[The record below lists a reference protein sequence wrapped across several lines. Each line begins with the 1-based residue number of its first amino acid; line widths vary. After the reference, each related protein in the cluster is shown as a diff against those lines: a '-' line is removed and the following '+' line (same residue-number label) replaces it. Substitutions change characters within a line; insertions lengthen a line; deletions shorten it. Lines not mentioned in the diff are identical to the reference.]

1 MNISLKHT
9 TFESTDES
17 VLKVPVLDSGLNV
30 IAEYAKVAQGFM
42 NAATATGSFKFYFL

>member
-1 MNISLKHT
+1 MDISLKHT

-30 IAEYAKVAQGFM
+30 VAEYAKLAQGFM
-42 NAATATGSFKFYFL
+42 NAATGLFKFCFL